1 MNRKVLLAG
10 LILVGIALVVRW
22 QGIPIIGSS
31 PSSDAATSDRLAA
44 VPAIRGKPA
53 TDFEMADFDGK
64 PIRRADFQ
72 DKVLLVNFWATW
84 CAPCIIEI
92 PWFIEFQ
99 NQYGPSGFEVIGISM
114 DDELN
119 QQVKD
124 FVKEHEMNYTVV
136 MGDMKVAEA
145 FGGIIGLPTTFL
157 IDREGN
163 YYSMHRGLVGKDIV
177 EEELR
182 ELLGP
187 PAPAQ
192 AGSAT
197 ETAAPPAG
205 T

>member
-10 LILVGIALVVRW
+10 LILVAIALVVRW

-31 PSSDAATSDRLAA
+31 PSRDAATADRAA
-44 VPAIRGKPA
+44 TVPAIRGKPA
-53 TDFEMADFDGK
+53 TNFELVDFDGK

-99 NQYGPSGFEVIGISM
+99 KQYGPSGFEVIGISM

-136 MGDMKVAEA
+136 MGDMEVAEA

-157 IDREGN
+157 IDRKGN

-177 EEELR
+177 EEELM

-192 AGSAT
+192 AGTAPVA
-197 ETAAPPAG
+197 AAPPAG

>member
-1 MNRKVLLAG
+1 
-10 LILVGIALVVRW
+10 
-22 QGIPIIGSS
+22 
-31 PSSDAATSDRLAA
+31 
-44 VPAIRGKPA
+44 
-53 TDFEMADFDGK
+53 
-64 PIRRADFQ
+64 
-72 DKVLLVNFWATW
+72 
-84 CAPCIIEI
+84 
-92 PWFIEFQ
+92 
-99 NQYGPSGFEVIGISM
+99 
-114 DDELN
+114 
-119 QQVKD
+119 
-124 FVKEHEMNYTVV
+124 MNYTVV